1 MNSLTLRRLNRELVD
16 WEFTDNAIGQEEIVF
31 FYKGAPIV
39 VKLHDYPFKPP
50 RFQLWPHERYYQI
63 APFIDQH
70 NIRRFIGTKCLHCQ
84 IYDDWTPSYT
94 IHRTL
99 QKFIQLD
106 KFISNCVKLNFVFQ
120 NKLNLPE
127 DMLHII
133 WSYLNDYEPCLL
145 FFG

>member
-1 MNSLTLRRLNRELVD
+1 MNRLVIKRLNRELGEQWDLVD
-16 WEFTDNAIGQEEIVF
+16 EDTIK
-31 FYKGAPIV
+31 FYHNGIPIV

-50 RFQLWPHERYYQI
+50 KFDNWPHERYYNI

-70 NIRRFIGTKCLHCQ
+70 NIREFIGLHCLYCK
-84 IYDDWTPSYT
+84 IYDDWTPTRT
-94 IHRTL
+94 IHNVLNR
-99 QKFIQLD
+99 FIQLD

-133 WSYLNDYEPCLL
+133 WSYLD
-145 FFG
+145 G